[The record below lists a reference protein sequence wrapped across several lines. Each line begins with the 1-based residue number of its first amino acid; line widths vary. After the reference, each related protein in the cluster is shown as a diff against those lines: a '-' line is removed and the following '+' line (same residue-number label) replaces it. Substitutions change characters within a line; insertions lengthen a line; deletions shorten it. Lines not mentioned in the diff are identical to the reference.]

1 MTWQELLDWIKSFT
15 PEKMSEHVK
24 VYNVDDDSIHLADTI
39 ALYGDSMLMIDPF
52 AELMEE

>member
-39 ALYGDSMLMIDPF
+39 AIYGDSMIMIDPF